1 MTRPERLRP
10 DLLKAGLLIACSCA
24 VPVAGALEVRPSVA
38 VGAVY
43 TDNLRLNTD
52 TATDPAVDDLVT
64 RVDPRIDISH
74 KSPRVDL
81 RADYTYTYLRFSK
94 ADESDAS
101 FSAGSAAL
109 DLALIK
115 GFLTLETRGDL
126 SQQLID
132 PEDRIGYS
140 NIPIIDGRTD
150 QAVLETSPHL
160 QTRLGNV
167 GVDLRYVLGMVDYDD
182 PLIQDVDYQEAHTA
196 ITSEEVNKGL
206 SWGVFHEYQ
215 AYEYDSPPDNKSQL
229 AYVTLTYGFREAG
242 DFFVFGSGG
251 LENDYQDFTSGKLED
266 GAWKLGFRRATA
278 RTLVEASFGERSF
291 GSTLNAKI
299 RRALTKG
306 SIELAYREDPSTQEQ
321 LFEQR
326 TTDPVPQP
334 PGVPGNIDR
343 PGVGNRFVYRVLS
356 ATLLKEIGRNK
367 LEVVAFNEKRDDIIS
382 REEPQPGDDPIVQN
396 SEQQTGIKGKAGR
409 QLGPRTTLGVEAELT
424 KREFRDGN
432 EDQLIAGRLVG
443 TYALG
448 RKLSLEGYVARYQQR
463 KSETLSDNY
472 TEFQAGLSANYR
484 FR

>member
-1 MTRPERLRP
+1 MTRP
-10 DLLKAGLLIACSCA
+10 DLSAAGVLIACLGA
-24 VPVAGALEVRPSVA
+24 VPVAGALEIRPSVA

-115 GFLTLETRGDL
+115 GLLTLETRGDR

-132 PEDRIGYS
+132 PEASIGYS
-140 NIPIIDGRTD
+140 NLSIIDGRTD
-150 QAVLETSPHL
+150 QTVLETSPHL
-160 QTRLGNV
+160 QTKLGNV
-167 GVDLRYVLGMVDYDD
+167 GVDLRYVLGTVTYDD

-196 ITSEEVNKGL
+196 VTSEEVNKGL
-206 SWGVFHEYQ
+206 SWGVFHDYQ
-215 AYEYDSPPDNKSQL
+215 VYEYDSPPDNKSQL
-229 AYVTLTYGFREAG
+229 AYVSLTYGFRQAG
-242 DFFVFGSGG
+242 DLFVFGAGG
-251 LENDYQDFTSGKLED
+251 LENDYQDFTSGNLED
-266 GAWKLGFRRATA
+266 GAWKLGFRRVTT

-291 GSTLNAKI
+291 GSTLNAKV
-299 RRALTKG
+299 RRALNKG
-306 SIELAYREDPSTQEQ
+306 SIEIAYREDPSAQEQ

-326 TTDPVPQP
+326 STDPTPQP
-334 PGVPGNIDR
+334 PGVPGNINR
-343 PGVGNRFVYRVLS
+343 PGVGDRFVSRVLS
-356 ATLLKEIGRNK
+356 ATLLKELGRNRI
-367 LEVVAFNEKRDDIIS
+367 EIIAFSEERDEILT
-382 REEPQPGDDPIVQN
+382 REDPSIVQD
-396 SEQQTGIKGKAGR
+396 SEKQTGIKGKAFR
-409 QLGPRTTLGVEAELT
+409 QLGPRTTLGVEAQFT
-424 KREFRDGN
+424 KREFRDDN
-432 EDQLIAGRLVG
+432 EDQLIFGRLVG

-448 RKLSLEGYVARYQQR
+448 RKLSLEGYLARHQQR
-463 KSETLSDNY
+463 KSNTTSDNY
-472 TEFQAGLSANYR
+472 KEFQAGLSANYS